1 MAGAHTGTDSGRTT
15 ARGTIEVAV
24 WQPEPYDEPADGPSL
39 VRVHVEETF
48 AGDIDGSGVAT
59 FLQVMR
65 ADGSASFCGVERVVG
80 SIAGRAGS
88 FVLQDTG
95 TLTGGTVSG
104 TWFVVEGSGTGGLA
118 GLHGEGGF
126 EAELGQRAEITL
138 DYWFE

>member
-1 MAGAHTGTDSGRTT
+1 MAGPNAGTDSGRKA
-15 ARGTIEVAV
+15 ARGTIEVSV
-24 WQPEPYDEPADGPSL
+24 WQPDPYDEPAEGPSL
-39 VRVHVEETF
+39 VRVQVEETF
-48 AGDIDGSGVAT
+48 TGDIEGSGVAT

-95 TLTGGTVSG
+95 TLNGGDVGG

-118 GLHGEGGF
+118 GLRGEGGF
-126 EAELGQRAEITL
+126 KAQLGQRAEITL

>member
-1 MAGAHTGTDSGRTT
+1 MTGSDSGTSSGRTT
-15 ARGTIEVAV
+15 ARGTIEVSV
-24 WQPEPYDEPADGPSL
+24 WQPDPYDEPAEGPGL
-39 VRVHVEETF
+39 VRVHVEEAF
-48 AGDIDGSGVAT
+48 AGDIVGSGVAT

-95 TLTGGTVSG
+95 TLAGGNVSG
-104 TWFVVEGSGTGGLA
+104 TWFVVEGSGTGELNGLR
-118 GLHGEGGF
+118 GEGGF
-126 EAELGQRAEITL
+126 KAALGQSAEITL